1 MTELDIVNHSLASSR
16 EMREQLEARLA
27 ASSASRVGD
36 RAEEVNQF
44 SRSSLNLKVSTNNA
58 ILEAIRL
65 CQPD

>member
-36 RAEEVNQF
+36 RAEEVSVPVRQ
-44 SRSSLNLKVSTNNA
+44 SV
-58 ILEAIRL
+58 
-65 CQPD
+65 QPVVVESQSKYEQCHS